1 MILRRFCDAPGN
13 SRGMSTYLRPL
24 RRFARTAVPAAGVIF
39 AVILTGLLL
48 SASVG
53 WTAGEMGLLRQ
64 VNIAHTKPLDAVA
77 LSIDWLFSPAAGA
90 VLVLLAAGSV
100 LLVTRRPGPAI
111 RFVLVVMIPT
121 VGADV
126 IKLLVHRARPD
137 IPSLPHILLLEP
149 GGLSFPSGHTS
160 FAACF
165 LLGVI
170 LVTAGHRWHPFVIGT
185 AAVVVLA
192 TAASRVYLGVHYP
205 SDVVASIVYSLAAV
219 ALVNA
224 AWTLLLAHWS
234 QRRSVLPAGRVHE
247 GVRHAR

>member
-1 MILRRFCDAPGN
+1 
-13 SRGMSTYLRPL
+13 MSTDLRPL
-24 RRFARTAVPAAGVIF
+24 HRFARTALPAAGVIL
-39 AVILTGLLL
+39 AVILIGLIL
-48 SASVG
+48 SGSAG
-53 WTAGEMGLLRQ
+53 WTAGEMDLLRL
-64 VNIAHTKPLDAVA
+64 VNTAHTAPLDAVV
-77 LSIDWLFSPAAGA
+77 LGLDWLFSPAVGA

-111 RFVLVVMIPT
+111 RFVVLVMIPT
-121 VGADV
+121 LGADV

-165 LLGVI
+165 LLGI
-170 LVTAGHRWHPFVIGT
+170 FLVTAGHRWHPFVIGT
-185 AAVVVLA
+185 TTVVVLA

-205 SDVVASIVYSLAAV
+205 SDVVASIVYSLSAV

-224 AWTLLLAHWS
+224 AWMLLLAHWS
-234 QRRSVLPAGRVHE
+234 ERRSGRPAGPVHE
-247 GVRHAR
+247 GVTNAR

>member
-1 MILRRFCDAPGN
+1 
-13 SRGMSTYLRPL
+13 MSTDLRPL
-24 RRFARTAVPAAGVIF
+24 HRFARIVVPAAGVIL
-39 AVILTGLLL
+39 AVILTGLAL
-48 SASVG
+48 SASPG
-53 WTAGEMGLLRQ
+53 WTAGEMDLLRQ
-64 VNIAHTKPLDAVA
+64 VNTAHTAPLDAVA
-77 LSIDWLFSPAAGA
+77 LGIDWLFSLAVGS
-90 VLVLLAAGSV
+90 VLVLSAAGSV
-100 LLVTRRPGPAI
+100 LLATRRPGPAI
-111 RFVLVVMIPT
+111 RFVLVVTIPT
-121 VGADV
+121 LGAEM

-165 LLGVI
+165 LLGII

-185 AAVVVLA
+185 TMLVVLS

-205 SDVVASIVYSLAAV
+205 SDVVASIVYSIAAV

-234 QRRSVLPAGRVHE
+234 QRRSGLPAEPVHE

>member
-1 MILRRFCDAPGN
+1 
-13 SRGMSTYLRPL
+13 MSSETRPL
-24 RRFARTAVPAAGVIF
+24 HSFVRTALPAAR
-39 AVILTGLLL
+39 VILTVIATGFVLTG
-48 SASVG
+48 SAG
-53 WTAGEMGLLRQ
+53 WTDGEMNVLRQ
-64 VNIAHTKPLDAVA
+64 VNADHSAPLDAVA
-77 LSIDWLFSPAAGA
+77 LGVDWLFSPAVGV

-100 LLVTRRPGPAI
+100 LLLTRRPGAAI

-121 VGADV
+121 LGADV
-126 IKLLVHRARPD
+126 IKLLVQRARPD

-165 LLGVI
+165 LLGVV

-224 AWTLLLAHWS
+224 ASVLLLAHWS
-234 QRRSVLPAGRVHE
+234 ERRSGLHAGPVHG
-247 GVRHAR
+247 GVWNAQ

>member
-1 MILRRFCDAPGN
+1 
-13 SRGMSTYLRPL
+13 MSTDLRPL
-24 RRFARTAVPAAGVIF
+24 HRFARTALTAAGVIL
-39 AVILTGLLL
+39 AVILTGFVL
-48 SASVG
+48 SGSAG
-53 WTAGEMGLLRQ
+53 WTAGEMDLLRL
-64 VNIAHTKPLDAVA
+64 VNTTHTAPVDAVA
-77 LSIDWLFSPAAGA
+77 LSIDWLFSPAVGA

-100 LLVTRRPGPAI
+100 LLATRRPGPAI
-111 RFVLVVMIPT
+111 RFVAVVMIPT
-121 VGADV
+121 LGADV

-160 FAACF
+160 FAACL
-165 LLGVI
+165 LLGII
-170 LVTAGHRWHPFVIGT
+170 LVTSGRRWHPFVIGT
-185 AAVVVLA
+185 STVVVLA

-224 AWTLLLAHWS
+224 AWRLLLAHWS
-234 QRRSVLPAGRVHE
+234 ERGSGLPAEPVRG